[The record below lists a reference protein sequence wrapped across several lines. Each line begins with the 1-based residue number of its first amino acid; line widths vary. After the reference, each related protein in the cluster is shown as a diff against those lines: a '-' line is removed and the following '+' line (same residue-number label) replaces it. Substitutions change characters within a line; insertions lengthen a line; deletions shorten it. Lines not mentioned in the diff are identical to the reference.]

1 MEKDRGGFPWLL
13 LSALSGVLILGVGL
27 WFGFPLTRMI
37 AGIFLASRSIK
48 QQQAQMQTPAVYQ
61 PVAHDLAI
69 LCQSA
74 AAIHPTG
81 HVGIAWL
88 PKSVRAFAPNFV
100 TITASNAVV
109 GTGGGFID
117 FYGYNLER
125 DLTQSARGSNF
136 WRLFFTG
143 RGVTSSPLYA
153 FSTSTSEVVNA
164 RDFIEETLAEY
175 QRQAALKQEDIY
187 ALRVQQH
194 RINFLLQ
201 VDRRRVRE
209 ACVMATQDLPSH
221 WWPRLALAIVDAS
234 HGKNP
239 EAELELTR
247 WVESNPSYS
256 RYMCLAYFYQ
266 VMQKPEQAA
275 AAIEKAITYP
285 IVDLPDDM
293 TNTECR
299 GYSAGVY
306 AFGARKYST
315 VVKLCDA
322 LLPVRENGDYAKAA
336 LKDLKAKALAA
347 QAGEQV
353 SFEPSDQVL
362 GFNPYEEVDLGALRS
377 SPTP

>member
-201 VDRRRVRE
+201 VD
-209 ACVMATQDLPSH
+209 
-221 WWPRLALAIVDAS
+221 AS